1 MLLLCR
7 PTAEEIF
14 MRIAVIA
21 DIHGNILALQAV
33 LDDLSRRGG
42 ADLVVNLGDCVSG
55 PLWPRE
61 TMDRLDELDW
71 PTVRGNHDRRV
82 AADPL
87 QEMSFSDRF
96 AHDQLSAGQR
106 DRLFALPLRLAV
118 APGVLAFHARPDH
131 DERYLTEAIENGRL
145 VRAPL
150 VAIRRRL
157 QALEPGHRILLCGH
171 SHRTELVKL
180 PGGPVIFN
188 PGSVGCPA
196 YKDPTEPA
204 HVSEQGSPHARY
216 GIVEIGEAGDR
227 FEAIAVGYDHEAAAR
242 RAVEGG
248 RPEWAH
254 GLRTGFMPDRN

>member
-1 MLLLCR
+1 
-7 PTAEEIF
+7 

-21 DIHGNILALQAV
+21 DIHGNIVALEAV
-33 LDDLSRRGG
+33 LGDLARRGG
-42 ADLVVNLGDCVSG
+42 ADLIVNLGDCVSG

-61 TMDRLDELDW
+61 TMERLAALAW

-87 QEMSFSDRF
+87 DEMGPSDRF
-96 AHDQLSAGQR
+96 AHDRLAPAQR
-106 DRLFALPLRLAV
+106 DALFALPITLVV
-118 APGVLAFHARPDH
+118 APGILAFHARPDH
-131 DERYLTEAIENGRL
+131 DERYLTEAIESGRL

-150 VAIRRRL
+150 AAIGRRL
-157 QALEPGHRILLCGH
+157 RALAPGHRILLCGH
-171 SHRTELVKL
+171 SHRTELLKL

-196 YKDPTEPA
+196 YEDPTAPA

-216 GIVEIGEAGDR
+216 GLVEIDETGEH
-227 FEAIAVGYDHEAAAR
+227 FQPIAVSYDHETAAR
-242 RAVEGG
+242 RAEQSG

-254 GLRTGFMPDRN
+254 GLRTGFMPANVQAGTA